1 MPRKPETPVDGPF
14 PITVGSIPTGVTLD
28 LSRFVESVVR
38 DVVDALLGDEYGDR
52 LGEIADAPPC
62 DPHVI
67 QRPGDD
73 LVEQLVHDLV
83 VNETSTSV
91 PVYGRQVLALADRL
105 RLLAQPKA
113 VPAQRTEGTA
123 GGAAA

>member
-1 MPRKPETPVDGPF
+1 MTTAIPAVTGPF

-28 LSRFVESVVR
+28 LSQFVKSVVT
-38 DVVDALLGDEYGDR
+38 DVVAALLDERNNYLERVDELLSAR
-52 LGEIADAPPC
+52 PV

-83 VNETSTSV
+83 KNETATSV
-91 PVYGRQVLALADRL
+91 PVYGDQVLRLAECL
-105 RLLAQPKA
+105 QLLAQPKS
-113 VPAQRTEGTA
+113 VPAQRE

>member
-1 MPRKPETPVDGPF
+1 MSDKPVTGPF

-28 LSRFVESVVR
+28 LSRFVESVVT
-38 DVVDALLGDEYGDR
+38 DVVAALLDERNDYLERVDELLEAR
-52 LGEIADAPPC
+52 PV

-67 QRPGDD
+67 QRAGD
-73 LVEQLVHDLV
+73 LPVEQLVHDLV
-83 VNETSTSV
+83 KNEISTSV
-91 PVYGRQVLALADRL
+91 PVYGDQVLRLAERL

-113 VPAQRTEGTA
+113 VPAQREGSQ